1 MKKILSFAL
10 IICILFCSGCSSSGF
25 GKSGDSSSY
34 ESSAEETERS
44 TRIKNITNKYTS
56 SISIR
61 RDTSETIEFDFKS
74 DGVIEDED
82 IEVVI
87 DDESIIEPGKIKIH
101 NILDYIEV
109 KINAVAFGTT
119 KLHLESADGT
129 VKSADIT
136 INVPV
141 EIEKAE
147 IQGKDSVDLIV
158 GKSCKASVKIKPK
171 HISQDDIN
179 VVSSD
184 NDYVTVKNVKYKKD
198 KDCLVV
204 SFEITGV
211 AQSYGEYV
219 DIKNSFDES
228 VAKIKIN
235 VEEEETEP
243 PTTEQ
248 PTTKEVKKTV
258 VETDPPVNQ
267 AYNDYEDDYEDNHA
281 VSSSNYILNTN
292 TKKFHI
298 PTCSSVNRMSE
309 KNKQEFYGSRDDA
322 IAMGYSPCQRCNP

>member
-10 IICILFCSGCSSSGF
+10 IICILVCSGCSSSGF
-25 GKSGDSSSY
+25 GKSGSSSSY
-34 ESSAEETERS
+34 ESSAEETVKS
-44 TRIKNITNKYTS
+44 TKIENITHKYS
-56 SISIR
+56 SDISIR
-61 RDTSETIEFDFKS
+61 KNTSKTIELDFES
-74 DGVIEDED
+74 DGFIEDED

-87 DDESIIEPGKIKIH
+87 DDESIIEPRKIEIH
-101 NILDYIEV
+101 NIFDYIEL
-109 KINAVAFGTT
+109 KLNALAFGVT

-129 VKSADIT
+129 VKSSDIK
-136 INVPV
+136 IIVPV

-171 HISQDDIN
+171 NISQDDIY

-184 NDYVTVKNVKYKKD
+184 KDYVNVKNVKYKKD

-204 SFEITGV
+204 SFEIIGV

-248 PTTKEVKKTV
+248 PTTKEIKKTV
-258 VETDPPVNQ
+258 VETDPPDNQ
-267 AYNDYEDDYEDNHA
+267 TYDDYEDNYA
-281 VSSSNYILNTN
+281 VSSGNYILNTN
-292 TKKFHI
+292 TKKFHV

-309 KNKQEFYGSRDDA
+309 KNKQEFYGSRDEV